1 MGISLCPLAAHFL
14 MKKRSRLLYLGLS
27 ILFSVAIILIGHWFS
42 PFDRAASATV
52 STLGPPI
59 SVAGDEP
66 IEPLPY
72 PQDLDPKVVSL
83 GEKLFNEVKL
93 SSDNKVSCASCH
105 LIQKGGADG
114 RKQSLGVENR
124 IGSMNASTVLNAS
137 LHFRQFWDG
146 RAETLESQIDG
157 PINNELEMDSS
168 WPEIEKK
175 LNADDVYRS
184 TFKQLYPAGVSSNS
198 IKNALA
204 TYERSL
210 VTPDLPFDR
219 FLKGDQDAL
228 TAEQKEGYRRFK
240 GYGCVACHQGV
251 VLGGNLYQKVGLF
264 GDYFE
269 DRGNI
274 TKDDYGRFNVT
285 GKEEDRFSFKV
296 PTLRNIEHTAPYFHD
311 GSVPSL
317 SEAVR
322 LMAKYQLGRDMPQS
336 DIDLILKFLQTL

>member
-1 MGISLCPLAAHFL
+1 
-14 MKKRSRLLYLGLS
+14 MKKQSSLAYLGMS
-27 ILFSVAIILIGHWFS
+27 ILFSGVIILMSHWFS
-42 PFDRAASATV
+42 PLGQTASATV

-72 PQDLDPKVVSL
+72 PEGLDPKVVSL
-83 GEKLFNEVKL
+83 GEKLFSEVKL
-93 SSDNKVSCASCH
+93 SGNNKVSCATCH
-105 LIQKGGADG
+105 LLQKGGADG
-114 RKQSLGVENR
+114 RKVSVGVENR
-124 IGSMNASTVLNAS
+124 TGLVNSPTVLNAS

-157 PINNELEMDSS
+157 PINNDFEMGSS
-168 WPEIEKK
+168 WPEIVEKID
-175 LNADDVYRS
+175 ADDAYRS
-184 TFKQLYPAGVSSNS
+184 TFKQLYPEGVSSDS

-219 FLKGDQDAL
+219 FLKGDENAL

-264 GDYFE
+264 GDYFA

-317 SEAVR
+317 SEAVQ

-336 DIDLILKFLQTL
+336 DVDLILKFLQTL